1 MSTRTWCSQRR
12 LQTGGSCL
20 GRPAAQGTRIL
31 KAAAPLPFSWP
42 QARPASHGMV
52 GPQDGPSEAVLP
64 TSNSSVQI
72 RKLGGGGGWS
82 SRAQLL
88 APDLCPSRNR
98 QTSAHQTAAVRPR
111 GQPAYLSPVPGD
123 EGGAACHQATPGAPG
138 PPLRPPGSQ
147 PALTSACPGPR
158 PLPQAGPLP
167 SGPLCT
173 PTSSPLGPQP
183 PTWDV
188 PPTPCLRGVGQGSPP
203 GPSRCGCGSGMHAA
217 LPSRSLPPGGHRAQ
231 Q

>member
-1 MSTRTWCSQRR
+1 
-12 LQTGGSCL
+12 
-20 GRPAAQGTRIL
+20 
-31 KAAAPLPFSWP
+31 
-42 QARPASHGMV
+42 MV

-82 SRAQLL
+82 SRARLL

-123 EGGAACHQATPGAPG
+123 KGGAACHQATPGAPG

-183 PTWDV
+183 PTWDE
-188 PPTPCLRGVGQGSPP
+188 PPTPCLRGVGQGAPP